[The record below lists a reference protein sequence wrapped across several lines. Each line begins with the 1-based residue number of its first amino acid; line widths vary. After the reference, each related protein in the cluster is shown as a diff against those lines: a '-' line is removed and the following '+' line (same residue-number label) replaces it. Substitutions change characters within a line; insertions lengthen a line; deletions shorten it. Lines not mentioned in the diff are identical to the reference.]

1 MQKSISDCATS
12 QTLKQMDYTS
22 RRPHRV
28 SSMFELL
35 CSTPNIL
42 DLSGL
47 LSVFLHL
54 ALSLSVLSFHMSL
67 LPVLF
72 HSSFVACTLPLL
84 LISLITCQLYL
95 VTLVLSISLIASC
108 VYLKPQLPK
117 FFVESYCVICF
128 ASPMC
133 VLIGFMFLV
142 SFGFPAQR
150 VFLLFFRG
158 CLLPLKLLASG
169 LWFWSTFQT
178 KRLCQGCLVTG
189 CEGKTGVLQDGSETY
204 YDWFGDP
211 NFTNPNPKIGGGY
224 FEDLS
229 IFIGSDAK

>member
-22 RRPHRV
+22 RRSHRV
-28 SSMFELL
+28 SSRFELL
-35 CSTPNIL
+35 CLIPNIL
-42 DLSGL
+42 VLSGL

-54 ALSLSVLSFHMSL
+54 ALSLSVLWFHMSL

-84 LISLITCQLYL
+84 LISLITFQLYL

-128 ASPMC
+128 SFPMD
-133 VLIGFMFLV
+133 VLSGFMFLV
-142 SFGFPAQR
+142 SFGFPAWT
-150 VFLLFFRG
+150 FLFVC
-158 CLLPLKLLASG
+158 CLWNYLVLVNLPNQKIVSG
-169 LWFWSTFQT
+169 VSYNGIAKVKGEFYKMVVRSTM
-178 KRLCQGCLVTG
+178 TG
-189 CEGKTGVLQDGSETY
+189 LETA
-204 YDWFGDP
+204 
-211 NFTNPNPKIGGGY
+211 TLTQK
-224 FEDLS
+224 
-229 IFIGSDAK
+229 

>member
-1 MQKSISDCATS
+1 
-12 QTLKQMDYTS
+12 
-22 RRPHRV
+22 
-28 SSMFELL
+28 MFELL

-128 ASPMC
+128 SSPMC

-150 VFLLFFRG
+150 VFFVVFWGLFAAFEIT
-158 CLLPLKLLASG
+158 C
-169 LWFWSTFQT
+169 FWSLVLVNLPNQ
-178 KRLCQGCLVTG
+178 KIVSGSLVTG
-189 CEGKTGVLQDGSETY
+189 YEGETGVLQDGSETY

-211 NFTNPNPKIGGGY
+211 NFTNPKPKIGGGY